1 MDLLVFLVP
10 IVTGLVWAGSG
21 AYHLMTDNE
30 LRRRGIRTEAR
41 VVGPVPGVPASHSRG
56 RGDWVINPLLS
67 FTTPDGRT
75 VEQGVGSKK
84 RPVRVRANT
93 QVTVFH
99 SPDDPS
105 ELAIDG
111 HGVRGRAYTEI
122 VLGASLAVIVALLM
136 SRVV

>member
-10 IVTGLVWAGSG
+10 LVTGLVWAGSG
-21 AYHLMTDNE
+21 AYHLMAHNE

-75 VEQGVGSKK
+75 VEQGVGSRK
-84 RPVRVRANT
+84 RPIRARAHAR
-93 QVTVFH
+93 VTVFH
-99 SPDDPS
+99 SADDPR
-105 ELAIDG
+105 ELAVDG
-111 HGVRGRAYTEI
+111 HGVRGRACTEI
-122 VLGASLAVIVALLM
+122 VLGVSLAVAVALLM